1 MGTAGFQ
8 GERGRQL
15 RLLRYATGSG
25 VGGRSLKRLTRWVTK
40 PTALLVD
47 HLQSVGNFGQH
58 QDDEVTASFA
68 VVDLQLGDRSLR
80 EPGW

>member
-1 MGTAGFQ
+1 
-8 GERGRQL
+8 
-15 RLLRYATGSG
+15 
-25 VGGRSLKRLTRWVTK
+25 VTK

-68 VVDLQLGDRSLR
+68 VATCNSAIALCESLAGDLRIEADK
-80 EPGW
+80 P